1 MIRRLTTGTQIPSKE
16 FANLFEKIC
25 AARHAGGAS
34 C

>member
-1 MIRRLTTGTQIPSKE
+1 MTLRPFHPRQIPSKE

-25 AARHAGGAS
+25 GPWLAEGAP

>member
-1 MIRRLTTGTQIPSKE
+1 MTLCRFHPRQIPSKE

-25 AARHAGGAS
+25 GPRLAEVVP